1 MYDNVTNVLSNV
13 WYYTNIHINMYICE
27 LYIECL
33 LTLKVELDVSN
44 YLPTPLFILQR
55 QWN

>member
-55 QWN
+55 Q